1 MIDKEMKSKSPKK
14 NSCNGMPTVHVMLTY
29 DCLYDDYD
37 SVNVHTLLK
46 GIPTICVL
54 NFIVKKFGEVIYSLA
69 NNNKQRTFIREMCNH
84 IKGEPRRRIW
94 KFLNGQ
100 KHVYLIDSYGTIL
113 LEALALQNYTE
124 TEEDDDCLELCDDE
138 YESVYKALLYC
149 NQRVTELQ
157 QRNMTGRDLTE
168 LSLLVDVPYVE
179 FKLYKDFE
187 TQMFKAI
194 KFFEFC
200 EGNEHYSQG
209 LMVFE
214 REHGVNDWKEYLT
227 RLFAIVN
234 SALKSRYIKVDESH
248 YGDVAFFDQFVIN
261 LAECSNL
268 WENQNALTYF
278 RNHFLLKLPKGLYLL
293 LNANFLV
300 DKMYQGMRFDFFQT
314 LKKNSI
320 CDSNGHVIKSYPDF
334 ISDIGD
340 KFSEHVLLYNF
351 MKDVFG
357 QRCDA
362 IFIGEELKTMGIE
375 AEPDLYMRIGK
386 TLFLF
391 ENKDVTLSE
400 TVKYSADVKS
410 IKKEIFKKICKY
422 EERSKKGA
430 GQLHATMEG
439 IFKIGTFDEV
449 DPGIKD
455 VVEVFPIILTTD
467 RVFSA
472 MGVNRLVIEEYSRII
487 EQHKIDV
494 PVFISVPVI
503 MDFDT
508 IIKCGYR
515 LKIGQFK
522 LPEMLRKYILYNEGN
537 LGPFN
542 TFIIDEYINKLP
554 YEPKS
559 TEFLFGDFVESINN

>member
-1 MIDKEMKSKSPKK
+1 MKSKSSKK
-14 NSCNGMPTVHVMLTY
+14 NGGQGMPSVYVMLTY

-37 SVNVHTLLK
+37 TVNVHSLLE

-54 NFIVKKFGEVIYSLA
+54 NFIVKKFSEVIYSFA
-69 NNNKQRTFIREMCNH
+69 NNNKQKNFIRKMCNH
-84 IKGEPRRRIW
+84 IKGEPRKRIW
-94 KFLNGQ
+94 KFLNKQ
-100 KHVYLIDSYGTIL
+100 NNVYLIDSYGTIL

-124 TEEDDDCLELCDDE
+124 IEENDNCLELCDDE
-138 YESVYKALLYC
+138 YEQVYKALLYC
-149 NQRVTELQ
+149 NQRVTDLQ
-157 QRNMTGRDLTE
+157 QRNIEGCDLTE
-168 LSLLVDVPYVE
+168 LSLLVDVPFAE

-200 EGNEHYSQG
+200 EGNEYYRQG
-209 LMVFE
+209 LKVFE
-214 REHGVNDWKEYLT
+214 KEHGVEDWKEYLT
-227 RLFAIVN
+227 RLFAIVD
-234 SALKSRYIKVDESH
+234 SALKSRYIKVDVNH
-248 YGDVAFFDQFVIN
+248 HDDVAFFDQFVID
-261 LAECSNL
+261 LAECANL
-268 WENQNALTYF
+268 WEDRNALTYF
-278 RNHFLLKLPKGLYLL
+278 RNHFLLKLPNAIYLL

-314 LKKNSI
+314 LKKYAL
-320 CDSNGHVIKSYPDF
+320 CDSNGNVIKAYPDF
-334 ISDIGD
+334 ICDIGD
-340 KFSEHVLLYNF
+340 KFSEHVLLYDF

-362 IFIGEELKTMGIE
+362 IFTGEELKAMGIE
-375 AEPDLYMRIGK
+375 AEPDLYMRLGR
-386 TLFLF
+386 TLFIF
-391 ENKDVTLSE
+391 EYKDVALNDSI
-400 TVKYSADVKS
+400 KFSADVQR
-410 IKKEIFKKICKY
+410 IKQGIFDKICKY

-439 IFKIGTFDEV
+439 IFKNGTFDRV
-449 DPGIKD
+449 DPYVRN
-455 VVEVFPIILTTD
+455 VVEVFPIIVTTD

-472 MGVNRLVIEEYSRII
+472 MGVNRLVIEEYSRIM

-515 LKIGQFK
+515 LKTGQFQ
-522 LPEMLRKYILYNEGN
+522 LSEMLRKYILYNEGN

-542 TFIIDEYINKLP
+542 TFVIDEYINKLP
-554 YEPKS
+554 FDPKR
-559 TEFLFGDFVESINN
+559 TEFLFGDFVKSINS